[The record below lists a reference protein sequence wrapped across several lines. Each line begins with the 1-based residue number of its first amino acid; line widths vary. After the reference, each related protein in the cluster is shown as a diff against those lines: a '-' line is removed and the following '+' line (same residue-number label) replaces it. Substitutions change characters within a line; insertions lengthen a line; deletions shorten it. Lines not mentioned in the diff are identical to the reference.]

1 MFPIMAF
8 VTYVFVSCITP
19 GPNNMMCMANGAKH
33 GVKKSMPFCVGVSI
47 GFACVLI
54 LSMLCNLFLSA
65 YIPSILQVVTYL
77 GVAYIFYLAFVVF
90 QDKPKSEKKKKVMMD
105 ETSFFTAVVLQFVNP
120 KAILFG
126 MTLISSFV
134 FPYDQSAL
142 AFLLVLA
149 FNFVVVI
156 FCCGCW
162 VLFGSAFQ
170 GFFQKYR
177 KILSGVMAMLLIYC
191 GISLLI

>member
-1 MFPIMAF
+1 MFPIVAF

-33 GVKKSMPFCVGVSI
+33 GVKKSMPFCVGVSV
-47 GFACVLI
+47 GFSGVLV
-54 LSMLCNLFLSA
+54 LSILCNLFLYA
-65 YIPSILQVVTYL
+65 YIPSIVQVVTYL
-77 GVAYIFYLAFVVF
+77 GVAYIFYLAWVVF
-90 QDKPKSEKKKKVMMD
+90 RDKPKAKKKHKITMD
-105 ETSFFTAVVLQFVNP
+105 ETSFFTAIVLQFVNP

-134 FPYDQSAL
+134 FPYDQSVG
-142 AFLLVLA
+142 AFLMVLA

-156 FCCGCW
+156 LCCGCW

-170 GFFQKYR
+170 GFFQKHR
-177 KILSGVMAMLLIYC
+177 TVLNGVMALLLVYC
-191 GISLLI
+191 GITLVL